1 MMIDATCGFARTGI
15 GSLASMFMLLACSMP
30 VAFSQQKNYVE
41 GEVLAIFKNNVEI
54 NTAKRS
60 LGRSAMEMKE
70 HFGEVSRRR
79 GRVSGLVR
87 APLMTTAAMI
97 KALQADPDVELV
109 EPNYLRYVSVV
120 TPNDTSFPSQW
131 SLQNTGQNAGTSG
144 ADVQFLQA
152 WAMARRTTS
161 EVVVAVV
168 DTGMDIT
175 HPDLAAN
182 VWTNPAEIPGN
193 LIDDD
198 NNGYVDDV
206 HGYDVLNNTAS
217 VVDSGSHGTHV
228 AGTIAAVGRN
238 SLGVIGVQYRAK
250 VVPVKVSSDGTNIPT
265 SAVISAFNYV
275 LKLKQAGANLAAI
288 NASFASSTYSNS
300 EVAAITALRDAGIVL
315 CVAAGN
321 ATSNNNITPS
331 YPASYTTSNIISVAS
346 IDNKNLL
353 SSFSNYG
360 ATSVDIGA
368 PGSDILSTRPLVD
381 VTATAAVA
389 VNSVNYVTAPLTF
402 SGITGPAG
410 LTKPIY
416 NCGYGYPAD
425 FPPAVRG
432 NIALIQRG
440 NSTAVSF
447 TFASKVTNAMNA
459 GAVAA
464 LIYDNTGSAVNATP
478 AWTLGTSGNW
488 IPALRITQ
496 ASGTSILANAL
507 PASTTL
513 SVNRDPSLAYQSL
526 SGTSMAT
533 PHVTGAVALAAMNFP
548 TENMSQRIARIL
560 GNVTTLPALAGKTT
574 TGGSLSLL
582 KIIDTDN
589 DKLPDWWETEK
600 FSNLTKTGS
609 ADEDNDGYS
618 NEAEYYAETNPVNS
632 SSYLAVAGLSRGI
645 GAQSGDFIISFPTVI
660 DRTYQV
666 EWSNNTSGNTWQ
678 PLGNAFTGTG
688 ATVQATDSGAFAAS
702 SRRFYRLLLKYP

>member
-1 MMIDATCGFARTGI
+1 MMIDATCCYARTRIGI
-15 GSLASMFMLLACSMP
+15 LATVFALLAYATP

-54 NTAKRS
+54 NTARRS
-60 LGRSAMEMKE
+60 LGHRAMEMKE

-144 ADVQFLQA
+144 ADVRFLQA

-238 SLGVIGVQYRAK
+238 SLGVIGLQYRAK
-250 VVPVKVSSDGTNIPT
+250 VVPVKVSSDGSNIPT

-275 LKLKQAGANLAAI
+275 LKLKQAGANLVAI
-288 NASFASSTYSNS
+288 NASFASSTNSNS

-315 CVAAGN
+315 CAAAGN
-321 ATSNNNITPS
+321 DAFNNDSTPS

-346 IDNKNLL
+346 IDNKNLI

-381 VTATAAVA
+381 VTTTAAVA

-410 LTKPIY
+410 LTKSIY

-440 NSTAVSF
+440 SSTATSF
-447 TFASKVTNAMNA
+447 TFASKVTNAMKA

-464 LIYDNTGSAVNATP
+464 VIYDNTAGTATGSP
-478 AWTLGTSGNW
+478 WTLGTSGAW

-513 SVNRDPSLAYQSL
+513 TVNRDPSLAYQSL

-533 PHVTGAVALAAMNFP
+533 PHVTAAVAFAAMNFP
-548 TENMSQRIARIL
+548 TETMSQRIARIL
-560 GNVTTLPALAGKTT
+560 GHVTPLPALAGKTT

-582 KIIDTDN
+582 KILDTDN

-618 NEAEYYAETNPVNS
+618 NEAEYYAETNPVNP

-645 GAQSGDFIISFPTVI
+645 GAQSGDFMISFPTVI

-666 EWSNNTSGNTWQ
+666 EWSNNTSGNPWQ
-678 PLGNAFTGTG
+678 PLGSAFTGTG
-688 ATVQATDSGAFAAS
+688 GTVQATDSGAFAAS
-702 SRRFYRLLLKYP
+702 SRRFYRILLKYP

>member
-1 MMIDATCGFARTGI
+1 MMIDATCCYAGTRIGILATVFA
-15 GSLASMFMLLACSMP
+15 LLAYAAP

-54 NTAKRS
+54 NTARRS
-60 LGRSAMEMKE
+60 LGHRAMEMKE

-144 ADVQFLQA
+144 ADVRFLQA

-238 SLGVIGVQYRAK
+238 SLGVIGLQYRAK
-250 VVPVKVSSDGTNIPT
+250 VVPVKVSSDGSNIPT

-275 LKLKQAGANLAAI
+275 LKLKQAGANLVAI
-288 NASFASSTYSNS
+288 NASFASSTNSNS

-315 CVAAGN
+315 CAAAGN
-321 ATSNNNITPS
+321 DAFNNESTPS

-346 IDNKNLL
+346 IDNKNLI

-381 VTATAAVA
+381 VTTTAAVA

-410 LTKPIY
+410 LTKSIY

-440 NSTAVSF
+440 SSTATSF
-447 TFASKVTNAMNA
+447 TFASKVTNAMKA

-464 LIYDNTGSAVNATP
+464 VIYDNTAGTATGSP
-478 AWTLGTSGNW
+478 WTLGTSGAW

-533 PHVTGAVALAAMNFP
+533 PHVTAAVAFAAMNFP
-548 TENMSQRIARIL
+548 TETMSQRIARIL
-560 GNVTTLPALAGKTT
+560 GHVTPLPALAGKTT

-582 KIIDTDN
+582 KILDTDN
-589 DKLPDWWETEK
+589 DKLPDWWETVK

-618 NEAEYYAETNPVNS
+618 NEAEYYAETNPVNP

-645 GAQSGDFIISFPTVI
+645 GAQSGDFMISFPTVI

-666 EWSNNTSGNTWQ
+666 EWSNNTSGNPWQ
-678 PLGNAFTGTG
+678 PLGSAFTGTG
-688 ATVQATDSGAFAAS
+688 GTVQATDSGAFAAS
-702 SRRFYRLLLKYP
+702 SRRFYRILLKYP

>member
-1 MMIDATCGFARTGI
+1 MMIDATCCYARTRIGI
-15 GSLASMFMLLACSMP
+15 LATVFALLAYATP

-54 NTAKRS
+54 NTARRS
-60 LGRSAMEMKE
+60 LGHRAMEMKE

-144 ADVQFLQA
+144 ADVRFLQA

-238 SLGVIGVQYRAK
+238 SLGVIGLQYRAK
-250 VVPVKVSSDGTNIPT
+250 VVPVKVSSDGSNIPT

-275 LKLKQAGANLAAI
+275 LKLKQAGANLVAI
-288 NASFASSTYSNS
+288 NASFASSTNSNS

-315 CVAAGN
+315 CAAAGN
-321 ATSNNNITPS
+321 DAFNNDSTPS

-346 IDNKNLL
+346 IDNKNLI

-381 VTATAAVA
+381 VTTTAAVA

-410 LTKPIY
+410 LTKSIY

-440 NSTAVSF
+440 SSTATSF
-447 TFASKVTNAMNA
+447 TFASKVTNAMKA

-464 LIYDNTGSAVNATP
+464 VIYDNTAGTATGSP
-478 AWTLGTSGNW
+478 WTLGTSGAW

-513 SVNRDPSLAYQSL
+513 TVNRDPSLAYQSL

-533 PHVTGAVALAAMNFP
+533 PHVTAAVAFAAMNFP
-548 TENMSQRIARIL
+548 TETMSQRIARIL
-560 GNVTTLPALAGKTT
+560 GHVTPLPALAGKTT

-582 KIIDTDN
+582 KILDTDN

-609 ADEDNDGYS
+609 ADEDNDSYS
-618 NEAEYYAETNPVNS
+618 NEAEYYAETNPVNP

-645 GAQSGDFIISFPTVI
+645 GAQSGDFMISFPTVI

-666 EWSNNTSGNTWQ
+666 EWSNNTSGNPWQ
-678 PLGNAFTGTG
+678 PLGSAFTGTG
-688 ATVQATDSGAFAAS
+688 GTVQATDSGAFAAS
-702 SRRFYRLLLKYP
+702 SRRFYRILLKYP

>member
-1 MMIDATCGFARTGI
+1 MMIDATCCYARTRI
-15 GSLASMFMLLACSMP
+15 GNLATVFALLAYATP

-54 NTAKRS
+54 NTARRS
-60 LGRSAMEMKE
+60 LGHRAMEMKE

-144 ADVQFLQA
+144 ADVRFLQA

-238 SLGVIGVQYRAK
+238 SLGVIGLQYRAK
-250 VVPVKVSSDGTNIPT
+250 VVPVKVSSDGSNIPT

-275 LKLKQAGANLAAI
+275 LKLKQAGANLVAI
-288 NASFASSTYSNS
+288 NASFASSTNSNS

-315 CVAAGN
+315 SAAAGN
-321 ATSNNNITPS
+321 DAFNNDSTPS

-346 IDNKNLL
+346 IDNKNLI

-381 VTATAAVA
+381 VTTTAAVA

-410 LTKPIY
+410 LTKSIY
-416 NCGYGYPAD
+416 NCG
-425 FPPAVRG
+425 
-432 NIALIQRG
+432 
-440 NSTAVSF
+440 
-447 TFASKVTNAMNA
+447 
-459 GAVAA
+459 
-464 LIYDNTGSAVNATP
+464 
-478 AWTLGTSGNW
+478 
-488 IPALRITQ
+488 
-496 ASGTSILANAL
+496 
-507 PASTTL
+507 
-513 SVNRDPSLAYQSL
+513 
-526 SGTSMAT
+526 
-533 PHVTGAVALAAMNFP
+533 
-548 TENMSQRIARIL
+548 
-560 GNVTTLPALAGKTT
+560 
-574 TGGSLSLL
+574 
-582 KIIDTDN
+582 
-589 DKLPDWWETEK
+589 
-600 FSNLTKTGS
+600 
-609 ADEDNDGYS
+609 
-618 NEAEYYAETNPVNS
+618 
-632 SSYLAVAGLSRGI
+632 
-645 GAQSGDFIISFPTVI
+645 
-660 DRTYQV
+660 
-666 EWSNNTSGNTWQ
+666 
-678 PLGNAFTGTG
+678 
-688 ATVQATDSGAFAAS
+688 
-702 SRRFYRLLLKYP
+702 

>member
-1 MMIDATCGFARTGI
+1 MIDATCCYARTRIGI
-15 GSLASMFMLLACSMP
+15 LATVFALLTYATP

-54 NTAKRS
+54 NTARRS
-60 LGRSAMEMKE
+60 LGHRAMEMKE

-238 SLGVIGVQYRAK
+238 SLGVIGLQYRAK
-250 VVPVKVSSDGTNIPT
+250 VVPVKVSSDGSNIPT

-275 LKLKQAGANLAAI
+275 LKLKQAGANLVAI
-288 NASFASSTYSNS
+288 NASFASSTNSNS

-315 CVAAGN
+315 CAAAGN
-321 ATSNNNITPS
+321 DAFNNDSTPS

-346 IDNKNLL
+346 IDNKNLI

-381 VTATAAVA
+381 VTTTAAVA

-410 LTKPIY
+410 LTKSIY

-440 NSTAVSF
+440 SSTATSF
-447 TFASKVTNAMNA
+447 TFASKVTTAMKA

-464 LIYDNTGSAVNATP
+464 VIYDNTAGTATGSP
-478 AWTLGTSGNW
+478 WTLGTSGAW

-513 SVNRDPSLAYQSL
+513 TVNRDPSLAYQSL

-533 PHVTGAVALAAMNFP
+533 PHVTAAVAFAAMNFP
-548 TENMSQRIARIL
+548 TETMSQRIARIL
-560 GNVTTLPALAGKTT
+560 GHVTPLPALAGKTT

-582 KIIDTDN
+582 KILDTDN

-618 NEAEYYAETNPVNS
+618 NEAEYYAETNPVNP

-645 GAQSGDFIISFPTVI
+645 GAQSGDFMISFPTVI

-666 EWSNNTSGNTWQ
+666 EWSNNTSGNPWQ
-678 PLGNAFTGTG
+678 PLGSAFTGTG
-688 ATVQATDSGAFAAS
+688 GTVQATDSGAFAAS
-702 SRRFYRLLLKYP
+702 SRRFYRILLKYP

>member
-1 MMIDATCGFARTGI
+1 MMIDATCCYARTRIGI
-15 GSLASMFMLLACSMP
+15 LATVFALLAYATP

-54 NTAKRS
+54 NTARRS
-60 LGRSAMEMKE
+60 LGHRAMEMKE

-238 SLGVIGVQYRAK
+238 SLGVIGLQYRAK
-250 VVPVKVSSDGTNIPT
+250 VVPVKVSSDGSNIPT

-275 LKLKQAGANLAAI
+275 LKLKQAGANLVAI
-288 NASFASSTYSNS
+288 NASFASSTNSNS

-315 CVAAGN
+315 CAAAGN
-321 ATSNNNITPS
+321 DAFNNDSTPS

-346 IDNKNLL
+346 IDNKNLI

-381 VTATAAVA
+381 VTTTAAVA

-410 LTKPIY
+410 LTKSIY

-440 NSTAVSF
+440 SSTATSF
-447 TFASKVTNAMNA
+447 TFASKVTNAMKA

-464 LIYDNTGSAVNATP
+464 VIYDNTAGTATGSP
-478 AWTLGTSGNW
+478 WTLGTSGAW

-513 SVNRDPSLAYQSL
+513 TVNRDQSLAYQSL

-533 PHVTGAVALAAMNFP
+533 PHVTAAVAFAAMNFP
-548 TENMSQRIARIL
+548 TETMSQRIARIL
-560 GNVTTLPALAGKTT
+560 GHVTPLPALAGKTT

-582 KIIDTDN
+582 KILDTDN

-618 NEAEYYAETNPVNS
+618 NEAEYYAETNPVNP

-645 GAQSGDFIISFPTVI
+645 GAQSGDFMISFPTVI

-666 EWSNNTSGNTWQ
+666 EWSNNTSGNPWQ
-678 PLGNAFTGTG
+678 PLGSAFTGTG
-688 ATVQATDSGAFAAS
+688 GTVQATDSGAFAAS
-702 SRRFYRLLLKYP
+702 SRRFYRILLKYP

>member
-1 MMIDATCGFARTGI
+1 MMIDATCCYARTRIGI
-15 GSLASMFMLLACSMP
+15 LATVFALLAYATP

-54 NTAKRS
+54 NTARRS
-60 LGRSAMEMKE
+60 LGHRAMEMKE

-144 ADVQFLQA
+144 ADVRFLQA

-238 SLGVIGVQYRAK
+238 SLGVIGLQYHAK
-250 VVPVKVSSDGTNIPT
+250 VVPVKVSSDGSNIPT

-275 LKLKQAGANLAAI
+275 LKLKQAGANLVAI
-288 NASFASSTYSNS
+288 NASFASSTNSNS

-315 CVAAGN
+315 CAAAGN
-321 ATSNNNITPS
+321 DAFNNDSTPS

-346 IDNKNLL
+346 IDNKNLI

-381 VTATAAVA
+381 VTTTAAVA

-410 LTKPIY
+410 LTKSIY

-440 NSTAVSF
+440 SSTATSF
-447 TFASKVTNAMNA
+447 TFASKVTNAMKA

-464 LIYDNTGSAVNATP
+464 VIYDNTAGTATGSP
-478 AWTLGTSGNW
+478 WTLGTSGAW

-513 SVNRDPSLAYQSL
+513 TVNRDPSLAYQSL

-533 PHVTGAVALAAMNFP
+533 PHVTAAVAFAAMNFP
-548 TENMSQRIARIL
+548 TETMSQRIARIL
-560 GNVTTLPALAGKTT
+560 GHVTPLPALAGKTT

-582 KIIDTDN
+582 KILDTDN

-618 NEAEYYAETNPVNS
+618 NEAEYYAETNPVNP

-645 GAQSGDFIISFPTVI
+645 GAQSGDFMISFPTVI

-666 EWSNNTSGNTWQ
+666 EWSNNTSGNPWQ
-678 PLGNAFTGTG
+678 PLGSAFTGTG
-688 ATVQATDSGAFAAS
+688 GTVQATDSGAFAAS
-702 SRRFYRLLLKYP
+702 SRRFYRILLKYP

>member
-1 MMIDATCGFARTGI
+1 MMIDATCCYARTRIGI
-15 GSLASMFMLLACSMP
+15 LATVFALLAYATP

-54 NTAKRS
+54 NTARRS
-60 LGRSAMEMKE
+60 LGHRAMEMKE

-109 EPNYLRYVSVV
+109 EPNYLRYVSVI

-144 ADVQFLQA
+144 ADVRFLQA

-238 SLGVIGVQYRAK
+238 SLGVIGLQYRAK
-250 VVPVKVSSDGTNIPT
+250 VVPVKVSSDGSNIPT

-275 LKLKQAGANLAAI
+275 LKLKQAGANLVAI
-288 NASFASSTYSNS
+288 NASFASSTNSNS
-300 EVAAITALRDAGIVL
+300 EVATITALRDAGIVL
-315 CVAAGN
+315 CAAAGN
-321 ATSNNNITPS
+321 DAFNNDSTPS

-346 IDNKNLL
+346 IDNKNLI

-381 VTATAAVA
+381 VTTTAAVA

-410 LTKPIY
+410 LTKSIY

-432 NIALIQRG
+432 NIALIKRG
-440 NSTAVSF
+440 SSTATSF
-447 TFASKVTNAMNA
+447 TFASKVTNAMKA

-464 LIYDNTGSAVNATP
+464 VIYDNTAGTATGSP
-478 AWTLGTSGNW
+478 WTLGTSGAW

-513 SVNRDPSLAYQSL
+513 TVNRDPSLAYQSF

-533 PHVTGAVALAAMNFP
+533 PHVTAAVAFAAMNFP
-548 TENMSQRIARIL
+548 TETMSQRIARIL
-560 GNVTTLPALAGKTT
+560 GHVTPLPALAGKTT

-582 KIIDTDN
+582 KILDTDN

-618 NEAEYYAETNPVNS
+618 NEAEYYAETNPVNP

-645 GAQSGDFIISFPTVI
+645 GAQSGDFMISFPTVI

-666 EWSNNTSGNTWQ
+666 EWSNNTSGNPWQ
-678 PLGNAFTGTG
+678 PLGSAFTGTG
-688 ATVQATDSGAFAAS
+688 GTVQATDSGAFAAS
-702 SRRFYRLLLKYP
+702 SRRFYRILLKYP

>member
-1 MMIDATCGFARTGI
+1 MMIDATCCYARTRIGI
-15 GSLASMFMLLACSMP
+15 LATVFALLAYAAP

-54 NTAKRS
+54 NTARRS
-60 LGRSAMEMKE
+60 LGHRAMEMKE

-97 KALQADPDVELV
+97 KALQADPDVEFV

-238 SLGVIGVQYRAK
+238 SLGVIGLQYRAK
-250 VVPVKVSSDGTNIPT
+250 VVPVKVSSDGSNIPT

-275 LKLKQAGANLAAI
+275 LKLKQAGANLVAI
-288 NASFASSTYSNS
+288 NASFASSTNSNS

-315 CVAAGN
+315 CAAAGN
-321 ATSNNNITPS
+321 DAFNNDSTPS

-346 IDNKNLL
+346 IDNKNLI

-381 VTATAAVA
+381 VTTTAAVA

-410 LTKPIY
+410 LTKSIY

-440 NSTAVSF
+440 SSTATSF
-447 TFASKVTNAMNA
+447 TFASKVTNAMKA

-464 LIYDNTGSAVNATP
+464 VIYDNTAGTATGSP
-478 AWTLGTSGNW
+478 WTLGTSGAW

-513 SVNRDPSLAYQSL
+513 TVNRDPSLAYQSL

-533 PHVTGAVALAAMNFP
+533 PHVTAAVAFAAMNFP
-548 TENMSQRIARIL
+548 TETMSQRIARIL
-560 GNVTTLPALAGKTT
+560 GHVTPLPALAGKTT

-582 KIIDTDN
+582 KILDTDN

-618 NEAEYYAETNPVNS
+618 NEAEYYAETNPVNP

-645 GAQSGDFIISFPTVI
+645 GAQSGDFMISFPTVI

-666 EWSNNTSGNTWQ
+666 EWSNNTSGNPWQ
-678 PLGNAFTGTG
+678 PLGSAFTGTG
-688 ATVQATDSGAFAAS
+688 GTVQATDSGAFAAS
-702 SRRFYRLLLKYP
+702 SRRFYRILLKYP

>member
-1 MMIDATCGFARTGI
+1 MMIDATCCYARTRIGI
-15 GSLASMFMLLACSMP
+15 LATVFALLAYATP

-54 NTAKRS
+54 NTARRS
-60 LGRSAMEMKE
+60 LGHRAMEMKE

-144 ADVQFLQA
+144 ADVRFLQA

-238 SLGVIGVQYRAK
+238 SLGVIGLQYRAK
-250 VVPVKVSSDGTNIPT
+250 VVPVKVSSDGSNIPT

-275 LKLKQAGANLAAI
+275 LKLKQAGANLVAI
-288 NASFASSTYSNS
+288 NASFASSTNSNS

-315 CVAAGN
+315 CAAAGN
-321 ATSNNNITPS
+321 DAFNNDSTPS

-346 IDNKNLL
+346 IDNKNLI

-381 VTATAAVA
+381 VTTTAAVA
-389 VNSVNYVTAPLTF
+389 LNSVNYVTAPLTF

-410 LTKPIY
+410 LTKSIY

-440 NSTAVSF
+440 SSTATSF
-447 TFASKVTNAMNA
+447 TFASKVTNAMKA

-464 LIYDNTGSAVNATP
+464 VIYDNTAGTATGSP
-478 AWTLGTSGNW
+478 WTLGTSGAW

-513 SVNRDPSLAYQSL
+513 TVNRDPSLAYQSL

-533 PHVTGAVALAAMNFP
+533 PHVTAAVAFAAMNFP
-548 TENMSQRIARIL
+548 TETMSQRIARIL
-560 GNVTTLPALAGKTT
+560 GHVTPLPALAGKTT

-582 KIIDTDN
+582 KILDTDN

-618 NEAEYYAETNPVNS
+618 NEAEYYAETNPVNP

-645 GAQSGDFIISFPTVI
+645 GAQSGDFMISFPTVI

-666 EWSNNTSGNTWQ
+666 EWSNNTSGNPWQ
-678 PLGNAFTGTG
+678 PLGSAFTGTG
-688 ATVQATDSGAFAAS
+688 GTVQATDSGAFAAS
-702 SRRFYRLLLKYP
+702 SRRFYRILLKYP

>member
-1 MMIDATCGFARTGI
+1 MKIDTTCGSTRKRIGI
-15 GSLASMFMLLACSMP
+15 SATISVLFTCSTP

-41 GEVLAIFKNNVEI
+41 GEVLAIFKSDIEI
-54 NTAKRS
+54 NTARRS
-60 LGRSAMEMKE
+60 LGRRSMEIKE

-87 APLMTTAAMI
+87 APLMTTSAMI

-120 TPNDTSFPSQW
+120 TPNDTSFSSQW
-131 SLQNTGQNAGTSG
+131 SLKNTGQNSGTSG
-144 ADVQFLQA
+144 ADVQFLHA
-152 WAMARRTTS
+152 WAMDRRSTS
-161 EVVVAVV
+161 EVVVAVI

-198 NNGYVDDV
+198 RNGCVDDV
-206 HGYDVLNNTAS
+206 HGYDTLNNTSS

-228 AGTIAAVGRN
+228 AGTIAAVAGN
-238 SLGVIGVQYRAK
+238 SLGIIGVQYRAK
-250 VVPVKVSSDGTNIPT
+250 VVPVKVSSDGSSIPT
-265 SAVISAFNYV
+265 SAVINAFNYV
-275 LKLKQAGANLAAI
+275 LKLKQAGANLVAI
-288 NASFASSTYSNS
+288 NASFGSSTYSNS
-300 EVAAITALRDAGIVL
+300 EVAAITALRDAGIVV
-315 CVAAGN
+315 CAAAGN
-321 ATSNNNITPS
+321 AASNNDSVPS
-331 YPASYTTSNIISVAS
+331 YPASYNTSNIISVAS

-353 SSFSNYG
+353 SSFSNFG

-368 PGSDILSTRPLVD
+368 PGSDILSTRPLGD
-381 VTATAAVA
+381 VINTAAVR
-389 VNSVNYVTAPLTF
+389 VNSTSYVAALLTF

-410 LTKPIY
+410 LTKSIY

-425 FPPAVRG
+425 FPPAVSG

-440 NSTAVSF
+440 SSTASSF

-459 GAVAA
+459 GAVAV
-464 LIYDNTGSAVNATP
+464 LIYDNTGSSATAP
-478 AWTLGTSGNW
+478 PEWTLGTSGNW

-496 ASGTSILANAL
+496 ASGMSILANAL
-507 PASTTL
+507 PVSTTL
-513 SVNRDPSLAYQSL
+513 SVTRDPTLAYQSL

-533 PHVTGAVALAAMNFP
+533 PHVTGAVAFAAMNFP
-548 TENMSQRIARIL
+548 SENMSQRIDRIL
-560 GNVTTLPALAGKTT
+560 GHVTPLPALTNKTT

-582 KIIDTDN
+582 KIIDSDN
-589 DKLPDWWETEK
+589 DKLPDWWETEQ
-600 FSNLTKTGS
+600 FSNLTKSGS
-609 ADEDNDGYS
+609 ADEDTDGYS
-618 NEAEYYAETNPVNS
+618 NEAEYYAETNPINAA
-632 SSYLAVAGLSRGI
+632 SYLAVVGLSRGI
-645 GAQSGDFIISFPTVI
+645 GAQSDDFVISFPTVI

-666 EWSNNTSGNTWQ
+666 EWNNNAAGNPWQ
-678 PLGNAFTGTG
+678 PLGSAFTGTG
-688 ATVQATDSGAFAAS
+688 AMVQATDSGAYASS

>member
-1 MMIDATCGFARTGI
+1 MMIDATCCYARTRIGI
-15 GSLASMFMLLACSMP
+15 LATVFALLTYATP

-54 NTAKRS
+54 NTARRS
-60 LGRSAMEMKE
+60 LGHRAMEMKE

-238 SLGVIGVQYRAK
+238 SLGVIGLQYRAK
-250 VVPVKVSSDGTNIPT
+250 VVPVKVSSDGSNIPT

-275 LKLKQAGANLAAI
+275 LKLKQAGANLVAI
-288 NASFASSTYSNS
+288 NASFASSTNSNS

-315 CVAAGN
+315 CAAAGN
-321 ATSNNNITPS
+321 DAFNNDSTPS

-346 IDNKNLL
+346 IDNKNLI

-381 VTATAAVA
+381 VTTTAAVA

-410 LTKPIY
+410 LTKSIY

-440 NSTAVSF
+440 SSTATSF
-447 TFASKVTNAMNA
+447 TFASKVTNAMKA

-464 LIYDNTGSAVNATP
+464 VIYDNTAGTATGSP
-478 AWTLGTSGNW
+478 WTLGTSGAW

-513 SVNRDPSLAYQSL
+513 TVNRDPSLAYQSL

-533 PHVTGAVALAAMNFP
+533 PHVTAAVAFAAMNFP
-548 TENMSQRIARIL
+548 TETMSQRIARIL
-560 GNVTTLPALAGKTT
+560 GHVTPLPALAGKTT

-582 KIIDTDN
+582 KILDTDN

-618 NEAEYYAETNPVNS
+618 NEAEYYAETNPVNP

-645 GAQSGDFIISFPTVI
+645 GAQSGDFMISFPTVI

-666 EWSNNTSGNTWQ
+666 EWSNNTSGNPWQ
-678 PLGNAFTGTG
+678 PLGSAFTGTG
-688 ATVQATDSGAFAAS
+688 GTVQATDSGAFAAS
-702 SRRFYRLLLKYP
+702 SRRFYRILLKYP